1 MQDNAKTRARLLM
14 AMTFVAPLSFSV
26 WMALLNNFVVEKAKF
41 SGAEIGLLHS
51 VREVPGFL
59 AFTAVFVLLVV
70 REQIF
75 ALLSLLLLG
84 IGVALTGYFP
94 SVVGLYLTTVLMSVG
109 FHYFETVQQ
118 SLSLQWLPK
127 ERTAQF
133 LGKLSATRSISALL
147 AFGFVWLSGTCFAIS
162 YQWTYLIAGSMTVG
176 GALLCWLLFPRIET
190 KHAQNKHLV
199 FRRRYRLYYALVF
212 MSGARRQIFVVFASF
227 MMVERFG
234 YSVSEIASLYLLNHV
249 INTFASP
256 YAGKLIAHIGE
267 RRALMIEYVGLIIVF
282 SSYAVVA
289 DSRMAAGL
297 YVVDHLLFGMAMAT
311 KTYFQKIADPADISS
326 TAAVSFTINH
336 IAAVII
342 PALFGLLWLQMPSAV
357 FLLGAAM
364 AVVSFALA
372 TRVPR
377 KLDLQAQ
384 S

>member
-1 MQDNAKTRARLLM
+1 M
-14 AMTFVAPLSFSV
+14 AMTFAAPLSFSV

-41 SGAEIGLLHS
+41 SGAGIGLLHS

-84 IGVALTGYFP
+84 VGVALAGHFP
-94 SVVGLYLTTVLMSVG
+94 SVLGLYLTTLLMSVG

-127 ERTAQF
+127 ERTAEF
-133 LGKLSATRSISALL
+133 LGKLSATRSVSALL
-147 AFGFVWLSGTCFAIS
+147 AFGFVWVSGTYFAIS
-162 YQWTYLIAGSMTVG
+162 YEWTYLIAGSLTVG

-190 KHAQNKHLV
+190 KHTQHKHLV
-199 FRRRYRLYYALVF
+199 FRRRYRLYYVLVF

-227 MMVERFG
+227 MMVDRFG

-249 INTFASP
+249 INSFARP

-267 RRALMIEYVGLIIVF
+267 RRSLMLEYVGLIVVF

-289 DSRMAAGL
+289 DARIAAVL
-297 YVVDHLLFGMAMAT
+297 YVIDHLLFGMAMAT
-311 KTYFQKIADPADISS
+311 KTYFQKIAAPADISA

-377 KLDLQAQ
+377 HEELAAAA
-384 S
+384 